1 MARAPTWPT
10 LPTHAHALPT
20 PTPSPRRLLRTPCAA
35 VRSPHSPHPLR
46 RRRRYARYRGMALS
60 ALPVPVGSGSKLD
73 VEDTEQEVSLKINV
87 VHSVLDAA
95 QAPEGFLLSGDQ
107 AAAIAAA
114 QAARPVAAEEEA
126 SAPPA
131 AGGGAASNQPQ
142 DVEDGSIV
150 LE

>member
-1 MARAPTWPT
+1 
-10 LPTHAHALPT
+10 
-20 PTPSPRRLLRTPCAA
+20 
-35 VRSPHSPHPLR
+35 
-46 RRRRYARYRGMALS
+46 MALS

-131 AGGGAASNQPQ
+131 AGGGAGSNQPQ

>member
-1 MARAPTWPT
+1 
-10 LPTHAHALPT
+10 
-20 PTPSPRRLLRTPCAA
+20 
-35 VRSPHSPHPLR
+35 
-46 RRRRYARYRGMALS
+46 MALS

-87 VHSVLDAA
+87 VHSVLDAT

-126 SAPPA
+126 SAAPA

>member
-1 MARAPTWPT
+1 
-10 LPTHAHALPT
+10 
-20 PTPSPRRLLRTPCAA
+20 
-35 VRSPHSPHPLR
+35 
-46 RRRRYARYRGMALS
+46 MALS

-95 QAPEGFLLSGDQ
+95 QAPGGFLLSGDQ

-150 LE
+150 LD

>member
-1 MARAPTWPT
+1 
-10 LPTHAHALPT
+10 
-20 PTPSPRRLLRTPCAA
+20 
-35 VRSPHSPHPLR
+35 
-46 RRRRYARYRGMALS
+46 MALS

-114 QAARPVAAEEEA
+114 QAARPVVAEEEA
-126 SAPPA
+126 SASAPPA
-131 AGGGAASNQPQ
+131 VGGAASNQPQ

>member
-1 MARAPTWPT
+1 
-10 LPTHAHALPT
+10 
-20 PTPSPRRLLRTPCAA
+20 
-35 VRSPHSPHPLR
+35 
-46 RRRRYARYRGMALS
+46 MALS

-95 QAPEGFLLSGDQ
+95 HAPEGFLLSGDQ

-126 SAPPA
+126 SAAPA

-150 LE
+150 LD

>member
-1 MARAPTWPT
+1 
-10 LPTHAHALPT
+10 
-20 PTPSPRRLLRTPCAA
+20 
-35 VRSPHSPHPLR
+35 
-46 RRRRYARYRGMALS
+46 MALS

-87 VHSVLDAA
+87 VHSVLDAT

-114 QAARPVAAEEEA
+114 QAARPVVAEEEA
-126 SAPPA
+126 SASAPPA
-131 AGGGAASNQPQ
+131 VGGAASNQPQ

-150 LE
+150 LD